1 MDVSRLSVSM
11 SDERPIVCTLTPG
24 ELQDRG
30 AAWQKLF
37 ASGLLHREVI
47 PDGIMLRADPGAAGA
62 LSDLVALERECCAWI
77 DFEVDGSAVRMTAP
91 GAGAEVLAGMFSPS
105 TEQPRRSESG

>member
-1 MDVSRLSVSM
+1 MNVRRS
-11 SDERPIVCTLTPG
+11 IACTLTPG

-37 ASGLLHREVI
+37 ASGMLHRVVI
-47 PDGIMLRADPGAAGA
+47 PGGIMLRADPGAAGA

-77 DFEVDGSAVRMTAP
+77 DFKVDGSTVRMTAP
-91 GAGAEVLAGMFSPS
+91 GAGAEVLAGMFRPS
-105 TEQPRRSESG
+105 TEQPRRSSSG

>member
-1 MDVSRLSVSM
+1 MNG
-11 SDERPIVCTLTPG
+11 ERPIVCTLTPA

-37 ASGLLHREVI
+37 ASGMLHRDVI
-47 PDGIMLRADPGAAGA
+47 PGGIMLRADAGAAGA

-77 DFEVDGSAVRMTAP
+77 EFEVDGSAVRMTAP
-91 GAGAEVLAGMFSPS
+91 GAGAEVLAGMFRPS
-105 TEQPRRSESG
+105 TERSRRSASG